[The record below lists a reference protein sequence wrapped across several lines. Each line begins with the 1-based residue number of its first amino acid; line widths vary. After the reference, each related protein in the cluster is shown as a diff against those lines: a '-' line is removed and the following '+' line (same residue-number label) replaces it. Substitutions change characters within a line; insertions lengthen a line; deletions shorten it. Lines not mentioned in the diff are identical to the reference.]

1 MLMTFMM
8 IMSTETGEFLG
19 AHKPKSR
26 RMCLE
31 FEGTVEIGVTY
42 FGYFVAYFRV
52 PIGRIASSVML
63 RPKACSRKA
72 CYKYNSP

>member
-1 MLMTFMM
+1 MAFCMTFMM

-42 FGYFVAYFRV
+42 FGYFCGLF
-52 PIGRIASSVML
+52 
-63 RPKACSRKA
+63 
-72 CYKYNSP
+72 